1 MIGKENPKMANQK
14 KNKKGNLAVFA
25 GIITA
30 AVVLLIIY
38 PENRTASIQA
48 SYNLFIEFILILP
61 AVMVL
66 MGLFSVWVSKEI
78 VVKYLGH
85 ASGIKGLG
93 LAIFVGM
100 MPTGPL
106 YIAFPMASMLLKK
119 GARVANIIIFL
130 SAWACIKLP
139 QELVELRFMGLK
151 FMIIRLL
158 FTVIMVVIINI
169 VMLVMD
175 LIGRYGVL
183 MLVKVS
189 MIFLH
194 GGLRPLAVR
203 LMPIIG
209 YIITV

>member
-1 MIGKENPKMANQK
+1 MDKNLNNKQKQTGNNMSKNPKAGGQT
-14 KNKKGNLAVFA
+14 KNKKQSIIVLV
-25 GIITA
+25 GIIII
-30 AVVLLIIY
+30 AVVILALY
-38 PENRTASIQA
+38 PENRDASIQA
-48 SYNLFIEFILILP
+48 SYNLFMEFILILP
-61 AVMVL
+61 AVMIL

-93 LAIFVGM
+93 LALFVGM

-151 FMIIRLL
+151 FMIIRLS
-158 FTVIMVVIINI
+158 FTIIMVVI
-169 VMLVMD
+169 MG
-175 LIGRYGVL
+175 LIIE
-183 MLVKVS
+183 K
-189 MIFLH
+189 IEN
-194 GGLRPLAVR
+194 R
-203 LMPIIG
+203 LKPSLSSS
-209 YIITV
+209 VQEK

>member
-1 MIGKENPKMANQK
+1 MTGKENPKMANQK

-25 GIITA
+25 GIITV

-158 FTVIMVVIINI
+158 FTVIMVVI
-169 VMLVMD
+169 MG
-175 LIGRYGVL
+175 LIIEKIEKNSKSSQNHPVQ
-183 MLVKVS
+183 K
-189 MIFLH
+189 
-194 GGLRPLAVR
+194 
-203 LMPIIG
+203 
-209 YIITV
+209 

>member
-1 MIGKENPKMANQK
+1 MMDKEVNKKNQQPGNIMNKNGNSKTGGQK
-14 KNKKGNLAVFA
+14 KNKKSGIVILA
-25 GIITA
+25 GIILLT
-30 AVVLLIIY
+30 VVLLVLY

-48 SYNLFIEFILILP
+48 SYNLFMEFIIILP

-85 ASGIKGLG
+85 ASGITGLG
-93 LAIFVGM
+93 LALFVGM

-139 QELVELRFMGLK
+139 QELVELRFMGPK
-151 FMIIRLL
+151 FMIIRLS
-158 FTVIMVVIINI
+158 FTIVMVVI
-169 VMLVMD
+169 M
-175 LIGRYGVL
+175 
-183 MLVKVS
+183 
-189 MIFLH
+189 
-194 GGLRPLAVR
+194 GLFIERIDR
-203 LMPIIG
+203 LSKHSPAKL
-209 YIITV
+209 